1 MPVAAKLTL
10 QADITLLLQVANH
23 IPTCIQDDFCWRERD
38 SLALH
43 RVWCA
48 CNVDHSVKG
57 VKEQEM
63 LASAPRESTPSSC
76 SGKRETA
83 ESDK

>member
-10 QADITLLLQVANH
+10 QADVTLLLQVANH
-23 IPTCIQDDFCWRERD
+23 IPTCIQDDFCWREGE

-43 RVWCA
+43 HVRCA

-57 VKEQEM
+57 AKEQEM
-63 LASAPRESTPSSC
+63 LASAQRESTTSSC
-76 SGKRETA
+76 GGKWQTT